1 MVAPNAFT
9 PAEDEALVRLLH
21 AHGAD
26 WETYLRRYSA
36 LDNRS
41 PGACLKHLWYT
52 NYYGMGGS
60 MREALRSIKPLE
72 QKAWPEPGKRKHMFR
87 DDPRA
92 ERDHGSP
99 GPRIFVR

>member
-9 PAEDEALVRLLH
+9 PAEDTALVRLLH

-26 WETYLRRYSA
+26 WEAHLRNYSA
-36 LDNRS
+36 LNNRS

-60 MREALRSIKPLE
+60 MREALLTIKPVE
-72 QKAWPEPGKRKHMFR
+72 QKAWPKPGKRIFF

-92 ERDHGSP
+92 EGDHGSP